1 MNDHFCVTIDRK
13 SSEEERQVALRQIY
27 QQVLERQPYEYE
39 RVVLAKSEKDFLKGK
54 LGVRHFIGELAIS
67 EVYLNSFYEDCS
79 NYKFVELSFKH
90 FLARA
95 PIDNEEIGIYM
106 ALLIEHGMTAFVA
119 EILGSEEYRKAFGG
133 FTVPYPRTAKVY
145 NSPRNY
151 MQSSL
156 LHHEHIGRRGKIV
169 PTLYWQQL
177 RLNCENG
184 HCILP
189 DGVLPDGVVT
199 DLNQSAR
206 SHSSS
211 LNVASP
217 DLNTEIEELLLMLK
231 STDARQV
238 VQSLNENQRSLLRDL
253 AK

>member
-1 MNDHFCVTIDRK
+1 MNDYFRVTIDRK
-13 SSEEERQVALRQIY
+13 SSEEDRQVALRQIY

-39 RVVLAKSEKDFLKGK
+39 RTVLAKSEKDFLKGK

-95 PIDNEEIGIYM
+95 PIDNEEIGTYM
-106 ALLIEHGMTAFVA
+106 ALLIEHGMTAFIA

-133 FTVPYPRTAKVY
+133 FTVPYPRAAKAY

-177 RLNCENG
+177 NLNCENG
-184 HCILP
+184 HC
-189 DGVLPDGVVT
+189 VLPD
-199 DLNQSAR
+199 LNQPTPR

-211 LNVASP
+211 LNTKNV
-217 DLNTEIEELLLMLK
+217 DLNAEIEELLLMLK
-231 STDARQV
+231 SADAKQV
-238 VQSLNENQRSLLRDL
+238 VQSMNENQRSLLRDL

>member
-1 MNDHFCVTIDRK
+1 MNDHFPVTIDRK
-13 SSEEERQVALRQIY
+13 SSEEDRQVALRQIY

-39 RVVLAKSEKDFLKGK
+39 RVVLAKFEKDFLKGK
-54 LGVRHFIGELAIS
+54 LGVRHFIAELAMS

-95 PIDNEEIGIYM
+95 PIDNQEIGTYM

-133 FTVPYPRTAKVY
+133 FTVPHPRTEKVY

-184 HCILP
+184 SC
-189 DGVLPDGVVT
+189 VLPDRVLP

-211 LNVASP
+211 LNAENA
-217 DLNTEIEELLLMLK
+217 DLNTEVEELLLMLK

-238 VQSLNENQRSLLRDL
+238 VQSMSDNQRSPLRNL